1 MCPTIFAD
9 VSTGLSIEAAPTTA
23 PKAVPKTSRHVRAQ
37 RLRPAILPRWPHN
50 RQRARIQRLARRRFP
65 LLKAQHQKRLSL
77 VSVSTPAKWAERRAR
92 AAMVGGVREHL
103 SGRLYRARNGCG

>member
-50 RQRARIQRLARRRFP
+50 CQRARIQRLARRRRFP
-65 LLKAQHQKRLSL
+65 FLKAQHEKWLSL
-77 VSVSTPAKWAERRAR
+77 VSVSTAAKWAERRAR
-92 AAMVGGVREHL
+92 AGLLGVVREHL
-103 SGRLYRARNGCG
+103 WGHL